1 MRKTPQILRLAQLDD
16 QHFVMACG
24 HGLIH
29 LTWDRA
35 TVRMSRDEFRHLGH
49 LLEQAVDDVP
59 PARATSHDPSLVSRA
74 DGTLEL
80 RQGAIAWI
88 LAPAEF
94 QDFCRLVGLAL
105 SQLDAFLAAGFWERE
120 APEDSYPVIWEESQR
135 VPFSIN

>member
-35 TVRMSRDEFRHLGH
+35 TVRMSRDEFRRLGH
-49 LLEQAVDDVP
+49 LLERPGDDVS
-59 PARATSHDPSLVSRA
+59 AGQDPSLIHRA
-74 DGTLEL
+74 DGTVEL
-80 RQGAIAWI
+80 CLGAIAWI

-94 QDFCRLVGLAL
+94 QNFCRLVGFAL